1 MLMYR
6 CRRKCIGDLR
16 KKRAQEAGQGNCEFY
31 DIVLSGRIVI
41 SLESVLHALE
51 TLDPEVKLDEEM
63 RQRAKLP
70 LQRMLELAQ

>member
-41 SLESVLHALE
+41 SLETEFIENEKEDVG
-51 TLDPEVKLDEEM
+51 K
-63 RQRAKLP
+63 QRIV
-70 LQRMLELAQ
+70 